1 MPYKNTY
8 INIYIYIY
16 TYKTYH
22 KTHTQIYVFMY
33 KVGKHL
39 PIKIKNKKINTL
51 RAIALGMIS
60 QIFSQFFTKFIHKTL
75 APNFI
80 RFSKGYEM

>member
-1 MPYKNTY
+1 
-8 INIYIYIY
+8 
-16 TYKTYH
+16 
-22 KTHTQIYVFMY
+22 MY

-80 RFSKGYEM
+80 CFSKDYEM

>member
-1 MPYKNTY
+1 M
-8 INIYIYIY
+8 
-16 TYKTYH
+16 YH
-22 KTHTQIYVFMY
+22 KTHTHIYVCMY

-39 PIKIKNKKINTL
+39 PIKIKNEKINTL
-51 RAIALGMIS
+51 KAIALGMIS

-80 RFSKGYEM
+80 CFSKDYEM